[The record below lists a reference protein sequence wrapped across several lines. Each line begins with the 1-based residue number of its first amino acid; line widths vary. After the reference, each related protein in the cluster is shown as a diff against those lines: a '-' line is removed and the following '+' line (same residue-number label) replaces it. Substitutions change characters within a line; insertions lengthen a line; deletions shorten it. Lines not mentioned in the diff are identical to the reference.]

1 MKPADYTPLPIA
13 LEKWPTWRER
23 SRNDQIATIECVPA
37 QGWESPI
44 VAEVNLLDDRVGDNL
59 VPLVAAA
66 PELAIELRAALH
78 YIKVEAAKAPT
89 EPARVARQR
98 KALKDVERVTALLA
112 RLGLT

>member
-66 PELAIELRAALH
+66 PELAIELRKAMA
-78 YIKVEAAKAPT
+78 YVQREAAKAPT
-89 EPARVARQR
+89 EPSRMQRQR
-98 KALKDVERVTALLA
+98 QAMKDLNRIRALMA